1 MNLKDYI
8 RGQRRGKGANQ
19 LERKA
24 MDDPFLQD
32 AIEGYDSVEGDHI
45 SVIENLEKQFS
56 SSQKQ
61 HHTRIWIWAA
71 AAAIIL
77 LISIPLLLHKP
88 YEKND
93 IPAIVSSEKIQKKQE
108 ISIPLLQE
116 DTLLVTQHHK
126 LEIEPANPPVEKI
139 KNELILPENDLS
151 QALAGHVVQTDSSD
165 QELGKIFIRQEA
177 LALVNQSDKIVVSG
191 RVVDE
196 TGSPLPGVTI
206 LPKNGYN
213 GTISDIDGNF
223 KLDVSKDEVDVLIAS
238 FVGMKES
245 EIPLKENVGDIQM
258 ISNDLA
264 LNEVTIVAFGSQKKE
279 SVVGSVTSVSPS
291 QLRRS
296 SSNLRDATAGN
307 VAGVV
312 YNAPVFDKEDFIE
325 YFTEHYDKD
334 ICAGQKISFKVKF
347 YIDPIGQPGQINIK
361 ENSCPAL
368 EIEIKRLLLGS
379 PLWSKRDRKVTLQI
393 ELP

>member
-93 IPAIVSSEKIQKKQE
+93 IPAIVSSEKIQTKQE

-139 KNELILPENDLS
+139 KSELILPENDLS

-258 ISNDLA
+258 RSNDLA

>member
-116 DTLLVTQHHK
+116 DTLLVTQHHE
-126 LEIEPANPPVEKI
+126 LEIEPANPPIEKI

-258 ISNDLA
+258 RSNDLA

-296 SSNLRDATAGN
+296 SSNLRNTTAGN